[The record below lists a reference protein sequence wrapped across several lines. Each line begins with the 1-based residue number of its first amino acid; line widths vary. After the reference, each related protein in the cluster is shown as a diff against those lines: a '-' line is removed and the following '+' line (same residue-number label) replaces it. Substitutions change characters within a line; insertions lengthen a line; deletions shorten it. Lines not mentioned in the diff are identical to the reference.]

1 MHGLSTVLLTT
12 HIQTV
17 AAFRN
22 DKQSQAREHNKSND

>member
-1 MHGLSTVLLTT
+1 MHGLSAMLLTT

-22 DKQSQAREHNKSND
+22 DIQSQASEHNKSND